1 MACSANEISQATE
14 CFKEKRN
21 TLFDIKVKVILYPF
35 SREFQTNSCF
45 LKVIITF
52 SSYLIKLFEIHSC
65 NSWRYYYSIIGNKH
79 WVKSVRTRSFSGP
92 YFPAFGMNTERYSV
106 YVRIESE
113 SGKIWTRKS
122 PDTVTFH
129 AVKVYLKSSN
139 KHLCQLLTFS

>member
-1 MACSANEISQATE
+1 MASSASEISQAPE

-21 TLFDIKVKVILYPF
+21 TLFGMKVKVILYPF

-45 LKVIITF
+45 LKLIITF

-79 WVKSVRTRSFSGP
+79 CVKRVRTRSFSGP
-92 YFPAFGMNTERYSV
+92 YFRAFGMNTERYSP

-129 AVKVYLKSSN
+129 AVKVY
-139 KHLCQLLTFS
+139 